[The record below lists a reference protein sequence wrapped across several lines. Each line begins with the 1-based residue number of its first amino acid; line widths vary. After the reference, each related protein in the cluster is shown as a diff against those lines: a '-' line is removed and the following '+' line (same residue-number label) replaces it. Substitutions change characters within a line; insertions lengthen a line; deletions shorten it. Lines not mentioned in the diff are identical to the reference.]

1 MTLES
6 GSFVQV
12 SGKSDGTY
20 QVVSLDDASASC
32 WVRRWPLARNG
43 SPPFSVPISHVI
55 AVLPSDVTP
64 EMSSAAGLSR

>member
-12 SGKSDGTY
+12 SGKSDGIF

-43 SPPFSVPISHVI
+43 SPPFCVSMSQ
-55 AVLPSDVTP
+55 VTP
-64 EMSSAAGLSR
+64 AMPSEVNSEVSVAR

>member
-20 QVVSLDDASASC
+20 QVVSLDDASESC

-43 SPPFSVPISHVI
+43 SPPFCVPLSQ
-55 AVLPSDVTP
+55 VTP
-64 EMSSAAGLSR
+64 AKPAGVNSEQSVAC